1 MDPNYTWSQPRPH
14 ASASSSHQRFPSATF
29 AKPKLASQQTPAY
42 SVYSMKLPQVFIMF
56 LLKVH
61 LQCEL
66 QTLQCGWEKL
76 KTSICMVC
84 MCCPFGGFSICRGG
98 VNVHLYVYVCE
109 YMYICKYVF
118 YMILCNIF
126 QSLVSLPSQDVRKPW
141 QFPTVVISTSSPHFP
156 EGCPLKGKV
165 LPKRRGSNRAEII
178 DSSGLWNSNDC
189 LRFWNH
195 SNASDLGTVLSKTW
209 QSEHRA
215 HKFSREF
222 DVSNRIMPLRY
233 FLPSNPQLDY

>member
-1 MDPNYTWSQPRPH
+1 MISKDGAKWPPPDGPKWIQTIRGHNRDHTLQQVVVIKGFPAPRLPNQNWHHSKHRLKKAWNCPKFSSCFCSKFTCCN
-14 ASASSSHQRFPSATF
+14 ASFRH
-29 AKPKLASQQTPAY
+29 LHGLH
-42 SVYSMKLPQVFIMF
+42 VLPVWWI
-56 LLKVH
+56 LH
-61 LQCEL
+61 LQGGRKC
-66 QTLQCGWEKL
+66 
-76 KTSICMVC
+76 TSMCICTWV
-84 MCCPFGGFSICRGG
+84 
-98 VNVHLYVYVCE
+98 YVYMC
-109 YMYICKYVF
+109 YIFVY
-118 YMILCNIF
+118 NIF
-126 QSLVSLPSQDVRKPW
+126 QSLVSLPSQEVTKPW

-156 EGCPLKGKV
+156 ERCPLKGKV

-233 FLPSNPQLDY
+233 FLPSNPPLDC